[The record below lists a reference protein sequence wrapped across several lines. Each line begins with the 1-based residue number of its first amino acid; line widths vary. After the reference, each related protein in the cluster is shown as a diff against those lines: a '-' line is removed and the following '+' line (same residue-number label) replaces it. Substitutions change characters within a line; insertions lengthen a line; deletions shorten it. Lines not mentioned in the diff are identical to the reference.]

1 MGHFRSKNRNFQ
13 NLSPDPEAKALQS
26 VYALVYSLLTARNTS
41 ILYEYFKML
50 DFRDNGKLD
59 DVQFFHWME
68 EVSKFNRVNVET
80 IYGMLDGDNNGYI
93 EFEQFYLIV
102 CILIA
107 LKDKQAKE
115 FIARHSR
122 LVFDLIDD
130 DGSGNI
136 SVDEFK
142 EYGFLFGLDDNNIR
156 ETFGEYDI
164 SGDKELD
171 YAEFQ
176 MFTYACIETQKA
188 QEQRRKDAI
197 HHAKKRQ
204 QQRLFS
210 NSKGVMKSIWRFIY
224 KYTLNDYSN
233 ISKTG
238 FVDYDE
244 S

>member
-1 MGHFRSKNRNFQ
+1 MALNRSLKSDILEQMHLDR
-13 NLSPDPEAKALQS
+13 S
-26 VYALVYSLLTARNTS
+26 YSLLTARNTS

-59 DVQFFHWME
+59 DVQFTHWME
-68 EVSKFNRVNVET
+68 EVSKFSRSQIET
-80 IYGMLDGDNNGYI
+80 IYGMLDADNNGYF

-197 HHAKKRQ
+197 HDAKKRQ
-204 QQRLFS
+204 QRRLFMT
-210 NSKGVMKSIWRFIY
+210 NGVVKKFWRFVY
-224 KYTLNDYSN
+224 KHTLKEYSN
-233 ISKTG
+233 IMKTG
-238 FVDYDE
+238 FIDYDDAV
-244 S
+244 